1 MTDPERLNAIFDRL
15 GKIDRDLAT
24 HSAHMS
30 GELARVGDRI
40 EALDERV
47 RIQNG
52 RVTRAEGRL
61 AELETQARIAH
72 SHEIEDKESHEWWR
86 DRTAAIVVG
95 SLLAAVGGVIGH
107 IL

>member
-1 MTDPERLNAIFDRL
+1 MTDGERLNAIFDRL

-30 GELARVGDRI
+30 GELGRVGDRL
-40 EALDERV
+40 EGLDERV

-61 AELETQARIAH
+61 SELETQARIAH
-72 SHEIEDKESHEWWR
+72 SHEIEDKASREWWR
-86 DRTAAIVVG
+86 EK
-95 SLLAAVGGVIGH
+95 SAAVVIGSMVAVIAALLGY